1 MNNVRSLY
9 LLMALAVFAT
19 GGRFWAQS
27 SLQTWEDAVDNHE
40 RQWEKIW
47 TTCEELAA
55 RRDKAPKGSEEQSFR
70 LHFQNQAYTAHMG
83 TIEVQKRTSNRND
96 FEDLIFTIDFQDEDA
111 LFDRQKLRLFLF
123 NSELLY
129 PRMRTTGLAIQAAA
143 PGGRGRALPTGSDRD
158 DLWKVTKLE
167 FKRRSPT
174 ADEKDRG

>member
-27 SLQTWEDAVDNHE
+27 TLQTWEDAVDNHE
-40 RQWEKIW
+40 RQWENIW
-47 TTCEELAA
+47 TTCEELSA
-55 RRDKAPKGSEEQSFR
+55 RRDKAPKGSEEQR
-70 LHFQNQAYTAHMG
+70 YRKHFQNQAFSAHMG
-83 TIEVQKRTSNRND
+83 TIEVQKRTSPRNE
-96 FEDLIFTIDFQDEDA
+96 FEDLVFTINFQEEDA

-129 PRMRTTGLAIQAAA
+129 PRMRTTGLAIQSAIL
-143 PGGRGRALPTGSDRD
+143 GGRGRALPTGSDRE

-167 FKRRSPT
+167 FKQRSPV
-174 ADEKDRG
+174 ADEKPRS